1 MARSARINKS
11 AAFVAAFLMMMG
23 VAAGSWAATAPPLH
37 LSGAVRGRAI
47 ALPTNADAGAEYSL
61 RASGSLNIGRTTI
74 SGSVHGAGFIAVGH
88 CTGSL
93 DLRTAA
99 GTLRLTLRSSSAVKG
114 FTMCT
119 AYSWVVTASS
129 GRYAGRRGSG
139 VVRVIAS
146 PNAAI
151 ISFGNVL
158 LSEVGGW

>member
-1 MARSARINKS
+1 MG
-11 AAFVAAFLMMMG
+11 AAIVAAFLMTMG
-23 VAAGSWAATAPPLH
+23 TAAGSCAATAAPLH
-37 LSGAVRGRAI
+37 LAGTAHGRAI
-47 ALPTNADAGAEYSL
+47 ALPTNADVGAEYSL
-61 RASGSLNIGRTTI
+61 RASGQLNIGRTTI
-74 SGSVHGAGFIAVGH
+74 SGSVHGTGFIAVGH
-88 CTGSL
+88 CTASL
-93 DLRTAA
+93 DLHTAA
-99 GTLRLTLRSSSAVKG
+99 GTLQLALRSSSAVKG